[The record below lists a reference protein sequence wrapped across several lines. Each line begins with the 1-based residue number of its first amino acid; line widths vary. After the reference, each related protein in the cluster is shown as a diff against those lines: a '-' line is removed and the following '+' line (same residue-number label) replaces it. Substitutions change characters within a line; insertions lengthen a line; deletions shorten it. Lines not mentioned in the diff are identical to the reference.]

1 MNTLCHY
8 FFDRLGRYLP
18 DKTANVSP
26 GSDHYFVLRLISQ
39 PVDRIDHFLWIVDRG
54 DWPNRMTE
62 VCTGVL
68 KERSVHGGRHHCAHA
83 DRFFMIGF
91 ELLSQAL
98 IQPTQA
104 MFRRSVRGRV
114 SRAGNAGHGCDVDKN
129 PLPATLK
136 FPHRHPG
143 AVDCTKQIR
152 SYNLFMFCNGGI
164 CETAKRSHPGAI
176 PSGALLHSSDTPE
189 FIRTA

>member
-1 MNTLCHY
+1 
-8 FFDRLGRYLP
+8 
-18 DKTANVSP
+18 
-26 GSDHYFVLRLISQ
+26 
-39 PVDRIDHFLWIVDRG
+39 
-54 DWPNRMTE
+54 
-62 VCTGVL
+62 
-68 KERSVHGGRHHCAHA
+68 
-83 DRFFMIGF
+83 MIGF

-164 CETAKRSHPGAI
+164 CETAKRSHPGVI
-176 PSGALLHSSDTPE
+176 DPDINPSEMRSGSLSQLLDLFAEAHVRLYGQSSRTVLFALS
-189 FIRTA
+189 R